1 VANVSVFDVSGGA
14 VSAAPSISVAAA
26 AALQTVPPGK
36 DSRMALRVG
45 NGNATEDVAVNLVAG
60 DGPRAVLG
68 DKVVTVSAG
77 QTAYI
82 ALFDTARFKRF
93 SDGAVAV
100 KLTASSGAALTAQEL
115 ALVAIEAIQ
124 L

>member
-1 VANVSVFDVSGGA
+1 MANVSVFDVSGGA
-14 VSAAPSISVAAA
+14 VSALAQSEVVAAA
-26 AALQTVPPGK
+26 AAQTVPPGK
-36 DSRMALRVG
+36 DSRMALRVS
-45 NGNATEDVAVNLVAG
+45 NGNAAAVAVSLAAG

-68 DKVVTVSAG
+68 GKTVTVASG

-93 SDGAVAV
+93 SDGAIAVA
-100 KLTASSGAALTAQEL
+100 LTAAEGEALTAQEL
-115 ALVAIEAIQ
+115 EAVAIEAVQ

>member
-14 VSAAPSISVAAA
+14 VSAAAIGAVAVSAAA
-26 AALQTVPPGK
+26 QTVPPGK
-36 DSRMALRVG
+36 DSRMALRVS
-45 NGNATEDVAVNLVAG
+45 NGNELAAVAVKLVAG

-68 DKVVTVSAG
+68 DKTVTVSAG
-77 QTAYI
+77 QIAYI

-100 KLTASSGAALTAQEL
+100 ELTAAGGAALTAQEL
-115 ALVAIEAIQ
+115 AAVAIEAVQ

>member
-1 VANVSVFDVSGGA
+1 MANVSVFDVSGGVVSTSA
-14 VSAAPSISVAAA
+14 VSEIAAA
-26 AALQTVPPGK
+26 AAVQTVPPGK
-36 DSRMALRVG
+36 DARMALRVG
-45 NGNATEDVAVNLVAG
+45 NAGETVAVTVILKAG

-68 DKVVTVSAG
+68 DKSVTVGTG

-93 SDGAVAV
+93 SGGTVAV
-100 KLTASSGAALTAQEL
+100 ELKAVGGGTLTAQQLESIS
-115 ALVAIEAIQ
+115 IEAVQ

>member
-1 VANVSVFDVSGGA
+1 VSGGA
-14 VSAAPSISVAAA
+14 VSTAAIGAVAVAAA
-26 AALQTVPPGK
+26 VQTVPPGK
-36 DSRMALRVG
+36 DSRMALRVS
-45 NGNATEDVAVNLVAG
+45 NGNEAVAVAVKLVSG

-68 DKVVTVSAG
+68 DKTVTVSVG

-93 SDGAVAV
+93 SDNAVV
-100 KLTASSGAALTAQEL
+100 VELTASGGAALTVQEL
-115 ALVAIEAIQ
+115 AAVAIEAVQ